1 VGSGSACEWNVRNSR
16 LASATPNFKEFR
28 FEVSPGFTNLQGA
41 GIGLPP
47 MKSILRVFSYLR
59 HYPGLAT
66 AQLLCALGMTAAVF
80 VFPNATRFVID
91 NIIPNPARHGEFG
104 FWVAVALVGF
114 ATNAALNSLRIFINN
129 TFEQK
134 VIFDI
139 RSDLYEKIQR
149 LPLRWFDTRRTGDI
163 MTRVV
168 EDVTNM
174 ERVLIDGI
182 EQGLVAALQV
192 VGVGA
197 FLFYLNPSVAA
208 WATLPVPLLALGA
221 WVYSTRGRDRYRNQR
236 DASSDLNALLHDN
249 ISGVRQ
255 IKAYA
260 AESVE
265 HDRFNRFS
273 EALQRAT
280 LRMMRWW
287 ALYSPGMTFLRMTG
301 YVLVL
306 GFGGAAVM
314 RGDGPGG
321 MKLGEFAGFLLFLS
335 LFYDPIDRLNSLNQ
349 MLLSGRAAA
358 DRVFEILDSEE
369 EDNAVEGEELPQP
382 LVGKVRF
389 ERVSFAYQEQ
399 PTLHGVTLEARAGQ
413 TVALVGATGAG
424 KTTVLS
430 LLARFYEVTSGRITI
445 DGHDISNVAKSSLRK
460 HLAYVTQEP
469 FLFNG
474 TVRENLLLAQRE
486 ADDDALWAALAA
498 AHAAGFV
505 KGLPKG
511 LDTNVGERGVKLS
524 GGEKQRLSIA
534 RALLKNAPI
543 LLLDEATASVDSET
557 ERQIQDALDQ
567 LMKNRTA
574 FVIAHRLSTIQN
586 ADRIYVLEKGR
597 VIEQGT
603 HAELLARDGKYTE
616 LCRKSFLGDQEPQ
629 QI

>member
-1 VGSGSACEWNVRNSR
+1 
-16 LASATPNFKEFR
+16 
-28 FEVSPGFTNLQGA
+28 
-41 GIGLPP
+41 

-66 AQLLCALGMTAAVF
+66 AQLFCAVGMTVAVF
-80 VFPNATRFVID
+80 VFPNVTGHVID
-91 NIIPNPARHGEFG
+91 EIIPNPARHDEFI
-104 FWVAVALVGF
+104 FWIL
-114 ATNAALNSLRIFINN
+114 AALLGFLIKDGLNSVRIFINN
-129 TFEQK
+129 IFEQR

-149 LPLRWFDTRRTGDI
+149 LPLQWFDTRRTGDI

-182 EQGLVAALQV
+182 EQGLIAALQV
-192 VGVGA
+192 LGIGV
-197 FLFYLNPSVAA
+197 FLFFLNPAVAA
-208 WATLPVPLLALGA
+208 WATLPVPFLAIGA
-221 WVYSTRGRDRYRNQR
+221 WIYSTRGRDRYRNQR
-236 DASSDLNALLHDN
+236 DAASDLNALLHDN

-260 AESVE
+260 AEPAE
-265 HDRFNRFS
+265 HVRFNAFS
-273 EALQRAT
+273 DRLRLAT

-287 ALYSPGMTFLRMTG
+287 ALYSPGMSFVRMTG

-306 GFGGAAVM
+306 AAGGSAVM
-314 RGDGPGG
+314 NNDMTMGD
-321 MKLGEFAGFLLFLS
+321 FTRFLLFLS
-335 LFYDPIDRLNSLNQ
+335 LFYEPIDRLNSLNQ

-358 DRVFEILDSEE
+358 DRVFDILDSEE
-369 EDNAVEGEELPQP
+369 EQNAVAGGELPMKI
-382 LVGKVRF
+382 GGHVRF
-389 ERVSFAYQEQ
+389 ENVAFSYQDQ
-399 PTLHGVTLEARAGQ
+399 PTLHGVTIDAPAGQ
-413 TVALVGATGAG
+413 TIALVGSTGAG

-430 LLARFYEVTSGRITI
+430 LLARFYETTSGKITV
-445 DGHDISNVAKSSLRK
+445 DGTDIATLAKASLRDR
-460 HLAYVTQEP
+460 LAYVTQEP

-474 TVRENLLLAQRE
+474 TVRENLLLAKR
-486 ADDDALWAALAA
+486 DATDNELWSALGA
-498 AHAAGFV
+498 AHAGSFV
-505 KGLPKG
+505 TDLPQQ

-557 ERQIQDALDQ
+557 ERQIQDALDR
-567 LMKNRTA
+567 LMENRTA

-603 HAELLARDGKYTE
+603 HAALLAEGGKYAE
-616 LCRKSFLGDQEPQ
+616 LCRKSFLEPEPSHAG
-629 QI
+629 

>member
-1 VGSGSACEWNVRNSR
+1 MQSIFRV
-16 LASATPNFKEFR
+16 LA
-28 FEVSPGFTNLQGA
+28 
-41 GIGLPP
+41 
-47 MKSILRVFSYLR
+47 YLR
-59 HYPGLAT
+59 HYPGLAI
-66 AQLLCALGMTAAVF
+66 AQLFCALVMTLAVF
-80 VFPNATRFVID
+80 VFPNATRYVIND
-91 NIIPNPARHGEFG
+91 IIPNPQRHGEF
-104 FWVAVALVGF
+104 FLWIWVALLGFLVKDG
-114 ATNAALNSLRIFINN
+114 LNSLRILINN

-149 LPLRWFDTRRTGDI
+149 LPLRWFDSRRTGDI

-192 VGVGA
+192 LSVGG
-197 FLFYLNPSVAA
+197 FLFYLNPAVAA
-208 WATLPVPLLALGA
+208 WATLPVPFLALSA
-221 WVYSTRGRDRYRNQR
+221 WIYSTRGRDRYRNQR
-236 DASSDLNALLHDN
+236 EAASDLNALLHDN

-260 AESVE
+260 AEADE
-265 HDRFNRFS
+265 HARFNRFS
-273 EALQRAT
+273 DLLRTST

-287 ALYSPGMTFLRMTG
+287 AVYSPGMSFLRMSG

-306 GFGGAAVM
+306 AFGGQAVM
-314 RGDGPGG
+314 HGQMKIGD
-321 MKLGEFAGFLLFLS
+321 FAGFLLFLS
-335 LFYDPIDRLNSLNQ
+335 LFYEPIDRLNSLNQ

-358 DRVFEILDSEE
+358 DRVFQILDAEE
-369 EDNAVEGEELPQP
+369 EPNARHGKALPKHIR
-382 LVGKVRF
+382 GAVRF
-389 ERVSFAYQEQ
+389 DQVSFTYQEQ
-399 PTLHGVTLEARAGQ
+399 PTLHGVTLEARPGQ
-413 TVALVGATGAG
+413 TIALVGSTGAG

-430 LLARFYEVTSGRITI
+430 LLARFYEINAGTITI
-445 DGHDISNVAKSSLRK
+445 DGQDIAELAKSSLRD

-474 TVRENLLLAQRE
+474 TVRENLLLSKRDA
-486 ADDDALWAALAA
+486 ADAELWTALTA
-498 AHAAGFV
+498 AHADEFV
-505 KGLPKG
+505 RALPQH

-557 ERQIQDALDQ
+557 ERLIQDALDR
-567 LMKNRTA
+567 LMENRTA
-574 FVIAHRLSTIQN
+574 IVIAHRLSTIQN
-586 ADRIYVLEKGR
+586 ADRIYVLEKGE

-603 HAELLARDGKYTE
+603 HNELLARGDKYAE
-616 LCRKSFLGDQEPQ
+616 LCRKSFLQEADRHSPESAPSELADELPGEGPQ
-629 QI
+629 